1 MFRPRLSTAV
11 IGAFVVGLLLGWLV
25 IGWWIWPV
33 TWANALPIDLSPEHR
48 RTYVVGIAYAFQATG
63 DVERARREMEALG
76 GGIAQRQAL
85 EEALAA
91 ASPADRG
98 ALLELERAL
107 QLPLLP
113 RPSASPGGASSW
125 GPLLLGLLLGISLIG
140 LGAAVLYLVRSGEG
154 FLRVPAWA
162 RPAAS
167 GPPPGPAPSAQPTA
181 KPVVDV
187 APKARAAA
195 EAIRPREE
203 EKPLAPEGAIRFR
216 EKLGS
221 FTPTFRRGIE
231 EYTENFDLAA
241 PDGSEYEGDCGMG
254 ISETLEGDGDRVT
267 ALEVWLFDKSD
278 IRTQTYV
285 LASEYAYSDPVL
297 RKRLSSHGP
306 GVLARPGET
315 FTIEGQSLVL
325 VGKVL
330 SVTYADEGELPQSV
344 FEEVKVSLEVYR
356 KG

>member
-1 MFRPRLSTAV
+1 MFKSRVSTVA
-11 IGAFVVGLLLGWLV
+11 IGAFATGLLIGWLL

-33 TWANALPIDLSPEHR
+33 TWANALPVDLSPEYR

-76 GGIAQRQAL
+76 GGVAQRQAL
-85 EEALAA
+85 EEALTA
-91 ASPADRG
+91 ASPADRD
-98 ALLELERAL
+98 ALIELERAL

-113 RPSASPGGASSW
+113 RPVPSLRGGSSW
-125 GPLLLGLLLGISLIG
+125 GPLLLGLLLGMSLIG
-140 LGAAVLYLVRSGEG
+140 LGAAAFYGVKSGWVSA
-154 FLRVPAWA
+154 RIADWA
-162 RPAAS
+162 HLFVSGSRPE
-167 GPPPGPAPSAQPTA
+167 PAPSV

-187 APKARAAA
+187 V
-195 EAIRPREE
+195 PRVEVIPE
-203 EKPLAPEGAIRFR
+203 TIGLGGEGKPAAPEQGLRLR

-221 FTPTFRRGIE
+221 FTPTFRRGVE
-231 EYTENFDLAA
+231 EYTENFDLAS
-241 PDGSEYEGDCGMG
+241 PDGSEYAGDCGMG
-254 ISETLEGDGDRVT
+254 VSETLEGDDDRVT

-278 IRTQTYV
+278 IRTQTCV
-285 LASEYAYSDPVL
+285 LASEYAHSDPVL
-297 RKRLSSHGP
+297 RKHLSNHGLEVP
-306 GVLARPGET
+306 ARPGEA

-330 SVTYADEGELPQSV
+330 SVTYADVGQPPQSV